1 MARRYELSDAQRDA
15 TRDEPPG
22 EATDPGRTAA
32 DGRPFV
38 NAVLHVAKTGVPWP
52 DPPERLGKH
61 DTAWKRFDRRCR
73 SGVWERPARVLGDP
87 DLGDPDLGD
96 PDLGDLQLDS
106 TTVKA
111 HPVAATGRR
120 RPGEKKK
127 ARTRGGASAAAGAG

>member
-1 MARRYELSDAQRDA
+1 MTRRYELSDAQWEA
-15 TRDEPPG
+15 IRDELPG
-22 EATDPGRTAA
+22 KATGPGRTAA
-32 DGRPFV
+32 DNRLFV
-38 NAVLHVAKTGVPWP
+38 NAVPYVAKTGIPWP
-52 DPPERLGKH
+52 DLPERFGKPN
-61 DTAWKRFDRRCR
+61 TAWKRFDRRCR
-73 SGVWERPARVLGDP
+73 SGVWERPARV
-87 DLGDPDLGD
+87 LGDPDLGD